1 VGRKAWRE
9 EGKRQQQLGR
19 CMSHRASWDWKE
31 VCDQSIPQLE
41 QGCKSLSASEVS
53 LLGFSPGARSPNEL
67 RLQGVPGG
75 LTPSQPTQ
83 GSLEKE
89 KGLVLGEAKSEVVV
103 PGTPP
108 RSSPVGGTHVP
119 RKAVPRTTA
128 KGVFTGRNRTLLLT
142 SVVARL
148 VL

>member
-1 VGRKAWRE
+1 ME
-9 EGKRQQQLGR
+9 
-19 CMSHRASWDWKE
+19 E
-31 VCDQSIPQLE
+31 VCGKSIPQLE

-83 GSLEKE
+83 GSLEKGR
-89 KGLVLGEAKSEVVV
+89 GLVLGEAKSEAVVPIIGLVVV
-103 PGTPP
+103 PG
-108 RSSPVGGTHVP
+108 GGTHVP
-119 RKAVPRTTA
+119 RFVGPRTPA
-128 KGVFTGRNRTLLLT
+128 KGVIFGRNRTLLLAAI
-142 SVVARL
+142 VALL